1 MDSMLD
7 ILIIRADQA
16 ERLRQAAHAARLSA
30 LAAGRLPAPVMARP
44 RRWPWLSSALR
55 LLARGA

>member
-7 ILIIRADQA
+7 ILIVRADQA

-30 LAAGRLPAPVMARP
+30 LAADRLPGSAVARP
-44 RRWPWLSSALR
+44 RRWLWLSSALR

>member
-1 MDSMLD
+1 MLD
-7 ILIIRADQA
+7 ILIVRADQA

-30 LAAGRLPAPVMARP
+30 LAAATAPRLAAPRP
-44 RRWPWLSSALR
+44 RRWARLSSALR